1 MLPRR
6 WPGSVGMTQLKLVWT
21 VLDAD
26 LPPVKHLDGFR
37 DWNDV
42 EAYLDGFQDRPDSD
56 VASFDIYGR
65 PTAFADLR
73 RLYKQAKGIGYT
85 YGVWPSLQDMAQAVQ
100 YPAQSGKRAYAC
112 SVDRSDIE

>member
-73 RLYKQAKGIGYT
+73 RLYKQAKGI
-85 YGVWPSLQDMAQAVQ
+85 DMDAQAVQ
-100 YPAQSGKRAYAC
+100 YPAQGEKRAWQESGKRNGG
-112 SVDRSDIE
+112 